1 MIKIGDVYNLG
12 SHFSPYMI
20 TYAKRLSNTYGVA
33 FAIQGFEGKDLKTF
47 LIWVING
54 VMSGDYPLSYIYV
67 KEPYL
72 KYFNSSCSIWV
83 NLWNAAMHANP
94 LGLGGESVFI
104 PMIPSCPFYKL
115 ALISQ
120 MEDIMKKS
128 SITDINLLSLLEKK
142 LYELK
147 VKILLTLDKD
157 KYSQIDSYVCRV
169 YVDKLLSSLPKSLRR
184 RFVSAFGGMC
194 GG

>member
-12 SHFSPYMI
+12 SYFSPYMI
-20 TYAKRLSNTYGVA
+20 DHAKTLSNTYGVA
-33 FAIQGFEGKDLKTF
+33 FAIQGFEGKDLKSF
-47 LIWVING
+47 LLWVLDG
-54 VMSGDYPLSYIYV
+54 AMSGDYPLSYIYV

-72 KYFNSSCSIWV
+72 KYFDSPYSIWV

-94 LGLGGESVFI
+94 LGLGGEAVILPTWS
-104 PMIPSCPFYKL
+104 PCPLYKL
-115 ALISQ
+115 GLISQ
-120 MEDIMKKS
+120 MESIMKKS

-147 VKILLTLDKD
+147 VKILLILDKD
-157 KYSQIDSYVCRV
+157 RASKIESYICRV
-169 YVDKLLSSLPKSLRR
+169 YVDKLFSSLSRSLRR
-184 RFVSAFGGMC
+184 KFVSAFGGIC